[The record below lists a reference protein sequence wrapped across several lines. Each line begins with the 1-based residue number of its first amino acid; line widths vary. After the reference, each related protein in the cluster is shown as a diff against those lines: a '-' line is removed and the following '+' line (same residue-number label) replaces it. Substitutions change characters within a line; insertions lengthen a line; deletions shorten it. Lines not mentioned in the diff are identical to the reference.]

1 MSSGRRA
8 TPKVSAVYRVD
19 HDRRVFREVT
29 LSGTTALVTPAQ
41 RPSLPPTVVGRPQM
55 TMRPVAASVFA
66 AVWNVDRLLLSI
78 VPAASYRPVLT
89 GARNVLPTNFRPLR
103 MVFVY
108 QRTYAPVPAA
118 YATAAGPEYVA
129 PVPPLQLPVRAPV
142 VPSILS
148 PLEGMVQVTAL
159 GNAPLMALKNA
170 PSAAVA
176 SSVVLL

>member
-29 LSGTTALVTPAQ
+29 LSGTTALVTPAH

-108 QRTYAPVPAA
+108 QRTYA
-118 YATAAGPEYVA
+118 TAAGPEYVA